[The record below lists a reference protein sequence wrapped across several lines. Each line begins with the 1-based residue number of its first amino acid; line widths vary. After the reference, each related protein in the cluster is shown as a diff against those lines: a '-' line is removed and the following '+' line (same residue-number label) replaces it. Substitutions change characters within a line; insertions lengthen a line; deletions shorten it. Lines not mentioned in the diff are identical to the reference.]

1 MGWRGPSPHASPVTV
16 AGVGQHC
23 AKSLVQFPLP
33 RCGAVTGG
41 GGCAV
46 TGIRR
51 NEMLKPH
58 TCGTGDRHLL
68 IIERWFMH
76 KWDLWSTDPLT
87 FVGVLLFALH

>member
-1 MGWRGPSPHASPVTV
+1 
-16 AGVGQHC
+16 
-23 AKSLVQFPLP
+23 
-33 RCGAVTGG
+33 
-41 GGCAV
+41 
-46 TGIRR
+46 
-51 NEMLKPH
+51 MLKPH